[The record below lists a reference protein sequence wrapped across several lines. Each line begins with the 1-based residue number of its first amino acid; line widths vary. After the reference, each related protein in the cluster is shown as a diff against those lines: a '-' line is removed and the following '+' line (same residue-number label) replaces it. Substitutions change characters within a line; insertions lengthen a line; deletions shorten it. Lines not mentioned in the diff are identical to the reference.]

1 MTEDILERKHVK
13 YVEAIESIKAIPQ
26 VIHTGLKAKPKPTFL
41 ERIRAVWD
49 AEIVKPEPGEIRRN
63 LYE

>member
-1 MTEDILERKHVK
+1 MSEDILERKHVK
-13 YVEAIESIKAIPQ
+13 YLEAIESIKVIPEVVQ
-26 VIHTGLKAKPKPTFL
+26 TTFKAKPKPTFM

>member
-1 MTEDILERKHVK
+1 MSQNILERKHVK
-13 YVEAIESIKAIPQ
+13 YLEAIESIKVIPE
-26 VIHTGLKAKPKPTFL
+26 VVHLRLKAKTETTFL

-49 AEIVKPEPGEIRRN
+49 AEVVKPEPGEIRRN